1 MAKTKM
7 VVASFYF
14 YLSQYVS
21 RVLPVVVTDRFI
33 KEIWLSE
40 MRGFIIPRLT
50 YSDSGWHCSYFSSF
64 PDIVRKLVSFMHV
77 VRLSIPSY
85 A

>member
-1 MAKTKM
+1 MVKTKM

-21 RVLPVVVTDRFI
+21 RVLPIVVTDRFI

-40 MRGFIIPRLT
+40 MRGFLIPRLT
-50 YSDSGWHCSYFSSF
+50 YPDSGWHCSYFSSF

-77 VRLSIPSY
+77 VRLSIPFY